1 MAQFKRLIG
10 ISFGVVALL
19 FGLGFLL
26 PAHAH
31 VERSLVMNAPPEQ
44 IFAQVSDLSAWSAW
58 SPWAKMDPDA
68 RLTVEGEGIGQRMLW
83 SSDNPQVGE
92 GSQTVIALDSPS
104 HVQTHLEFD
113 EQGLADAAFDLTPT
127 ADGQTQVTWSLDT
140 DMRDGVP
147 FVMKPVSTYMG
158 FLMDG
163 MVGSDYETGLQNL
176 KAVVEK

>member
-1 MAQFKRLIG
+1 MTQLSRVIG
-10 ISFGVVALL
+10 ILFGVLALL

-31 VERSLVMNAPPEQ
+31 VERSLVIDAPPEQ
-44 IFAQVSDLSAWSAW
+44 IFSQVSDFNAWAAW
-58 SPWAKMDPDA
+58 SPWASMDPDA
-68 RLTVEGEGIGQRMLW
+68 QLTVEGTGVGQRMIW
-83 SSDNPQVGE
+83 SSANPQVGE
-92 GSQTVIALDSPS
+92 GSQVVTALDSPS

-127 ADGQTQVTWSLDT
+127 ADGQTQVTWSLDAE
-140 DMRDGVP
+140 MREGVP

-163 MVGSDYETGLQNL
+163 MVGGDYETGLQNL
-176 KAVVEK
+176 KAVVEN